1 MKDFFSKLGAVFI
14 KTVPDTSEK
23 GKVDSTDVAKV
34 VRTSVYVALASGLA
48 FALQNLSPE
57 TFGPYSVFVIPAATA
72 AIEFLN
78 KLAKGK

>member
-1 MKDFFSKLGAVFI
+1 MGEFLKKLGSVFV
-14 KTVPDTSEK
+14 KSVPDTSTP

-34 VRTSVYVALASGLA
+34 VRTSIYVALASGLA
-48 FALQNLSPE
+48 FALQNVSPE
-57 TFGPYSVFVIPAATA
+57 TFGPYSVLIIPAATA